1 MHGPGEVETTVFLE
15 ALRVRH
21 GYDFRG
27 YAPASLHRRL
37 QLLVTRE
44 GGEDLAA
51 LLPRLVRDAAFLPR
65 ILGALLVPVSEAFR
79 DPAFFAALRE
89 RVLPKLSPYPEITVW
104 LAGCAGGEE
113 AYSIAILLHEAG
125 LLDKAH
131 VFGTD
136 INDPLLASAE
146 EGSYPPGRALAFA
159 EAYRLAG
166 GRRDFSEYCRVEGH
180 RARMAAFLC
189 RRISFAHHNLTTD
202 GVFCEAHLILCRNV
216 LIYFARP
223 LQQQTLSLFADS
235 LARGGFLGLG
245 PKEDLRHMAVAA
257 RFSSVAERERIFR
270 LRSVPGRG
278 K

>member
-1 MHGPGEVETTVFLE
+1 MQGPGEAETAVFLE
-15 ALRVRH
+15 ALRLRH

-44 GGEDLAA
+44 GAGDLAA
-51 LLPRLVRDAAFLPR
+51 LIPRTLRDADFLPR

-79 DPAFFAALRE
+79 DPSFFLALRE
-89 RVLPKLSPYPEITVW
+89 QVLPKLSAFPEINVW

-113 AYSIAILLHEAG
+113 AYSVAILLHEAG

-136 INDPLLASAE
+136 INDAMLAFAE
-146 EGSYPPGRALAFA
+146 EGCYPPGRALVFA
-159 EAYRLAG
+159 EAYRQAG
-166 GRRDFSEYCRVEGH
+166 GQRDFSEYCRIEGH
-180 RARMAAFLC
+180 RALMASFLC

-216 LIYFARP
+216 LIYFGRP
-223 LQQQTLSLFADS
+223 LQQRTLTLFADS
-235 LARGGFLGLG
+235 LARGGYLALG
-245 PKEDLRHMAVAA
+245 PKEDVRHMEVGH
-257 RFSSVAERERIFR
+257 RFSAVAERERIFR
-270 LRSVPGRG
+270 LRPLPKRG
-278 K
+278 P